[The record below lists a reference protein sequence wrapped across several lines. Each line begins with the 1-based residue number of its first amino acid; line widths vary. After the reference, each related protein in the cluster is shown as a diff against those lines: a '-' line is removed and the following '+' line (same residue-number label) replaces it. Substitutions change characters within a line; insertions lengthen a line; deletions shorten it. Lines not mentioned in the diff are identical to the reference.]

1 MYGVI
6 RMKYGYPEYE
16 SAPAVIFSDFYDY
29 VKADK
34 DISRVVIPQT
44 YYGYGASL
52 VDRANSEWLER
63 HYPRAIKNVC
73 YNVTI
78 SRWKFLHA
86 SGEELRELIQGLA
99 EDYPL
104 IDEEIHSR
112 LEAEAKQ
119 EAFNSWA
126 ASDIDPDL
134 EPEQL
139 EDVMAYTGLIP
150 AVWELLKVDSD
161 GATIYADKEDIALM
175 QRLIQELSANQ

>member
-34 DISRVVIPQT
+34 DISRVVIPHT

-52 VDRANSEWLER
+52 VHRANSEWLEH
-63 HYPRAIKNVC
+63 HYPRAIKNQC
-73 YNVTI
+73 FNVTI

-86 SGEELRELIQGLA
+86 SGEELRELIEKLA

-104 IDEEIHSR
+104 IDDETHSR
-112 LEAEAKQ
+112 LEADEIAQ
-119 EAFNSWA
+119 AFNSWA
-126 ASDIDPDL
+126 ASEIDADL
-134 EPEQL
+134 EPGQIMDIL
-139 EDVMAYTGLIP
+139 EYSGWGLG
-150 AVWELLKVDSD
+150 ELLQIDTD
-161 GATIYADKEDIALM
+161 GITVYMPNRERDNVRNLIA
-175 QRLIQELSANQ
+175 ELSANQ